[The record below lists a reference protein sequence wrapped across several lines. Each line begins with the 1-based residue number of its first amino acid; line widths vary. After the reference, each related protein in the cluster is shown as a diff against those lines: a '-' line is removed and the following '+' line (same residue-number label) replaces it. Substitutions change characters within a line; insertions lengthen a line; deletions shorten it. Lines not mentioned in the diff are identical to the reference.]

1 MLVVGLALFELAA
14 QARISATVP
23 TERSWEE
30 ASAFVRAR
38 FEDGDRIV
46 ATPKWIDPIV
56 RSHLGDLLT
65 LQAAAPTDLSGAR
78 RVWELSI
85 RGASEHDFETELGQA
100 FGEVTVR
107 MWSVRSD
114 ALVYDFVEELE
125 HATVALGP
133 PGGARPCPRKTARP
147 ERGGLFRGPMTPSE
161 RFVCDAKR
169 PWLWVGATVMADLDL
184 EPRRC
189 VWQHPA
195 GASPVRTT
203 FHEVPLA
210 DRLSVRGGIDY
221 SNERW
226 RSGAPVTLR
235 VWIDEEL
242 AAELVH
248 RDGDGWSGVDIDTS
262 ALGVERATV
271 RFETT
276 APDSTARLFCWAA
289 STRRGQAD
297 E

>member
-1 MLVVGLALFELAA
+1 LLVAGLALFELVA
-14 QARISATVP
+14 QARISAAVP
-23 TERSWEE
+23 SDRSWDE

-38 FEDGDRIV
+38 FEKGDRIV
-46 ATPKWIDPIV
+46 AAPQWIDPIV
-56 RSHLGDLLT
+56 REHLGDLLT
-65 LQAAAPTDLSGAR
+65 LRSAASTDLGGAR

-85 RGASEHDFETELGQA
+85 RGAGERSAETELEQT

-107 MWSVRSD
+107 LRPVTSD
-114 ALVYDFVEELE
+114 ALVYDFVEEIG
-125 HATVALGP
+125 HATVELGG
-133 PGGARPCPRKTARP
+133 PGETEACPRKSASP
-147 ERGGLFRGPMTPSE
+147 GRGGLFRGPMTPSQ
-161 RFVCDAKR
+161 RFICDSKR
-169 PWLWVGATVMADLDL
+169 PWLWVGETVIADLEL
-184 EPRRC
+184 APRRC

-195 GASPVRTT
+195 GVTPVRVT
-203 FHEVPLA
+203 FFEVPLG

-235 VWIDEEL
+235 IWIDDEL

-248 RDGDGWSGVDIDTS
+248 HDGDGWSGAEIDTS
-262 ALGVERATV
+262 ELGVERATI

-289 STRRGQAD
+289 STRRGSAD
-297 E
+297 D